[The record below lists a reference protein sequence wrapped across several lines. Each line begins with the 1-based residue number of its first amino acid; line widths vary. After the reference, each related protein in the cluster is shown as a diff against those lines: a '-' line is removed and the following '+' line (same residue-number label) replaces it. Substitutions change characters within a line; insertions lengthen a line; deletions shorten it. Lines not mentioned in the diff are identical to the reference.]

1 MRLRSGPPCKA
12 AAEAAGI
19 RLRSV
24 GFKLPITGRSI
35 LPGAGADQ
43 LEAICESRH
52 TPGMIL
58 NQPALTHAEWDGELT
73 KMVKIY
79 KAPVDDAEI
88 PAIVT

>member
-1 MRLRSGPPCKA
+1 MSKA
-12 AAEAAGI
+12 IAEAVGI

-24 GFKLPITGRSI
+24 GFKLPITGRSF

-43 LEAICESRH
+43 IEAVCKSRH

-79 KAPVDDAEI
+79 KAPVDGVGI